1 MMNKKVK
8 VFLVA
13 IILITGILTGILVT
27 RNPLKQDPV
36 KVMIKNG
43 STGEETVLEGEN
55 AEEMMQR
62 LSDVHSKLSAIHL
75 WTSGYGYIIRFQ
87 DNGDS
92 DEVTVRGSD
101 TYVSGLLKY
110 KTDADLL
117 KIIEEFEE

>member
-1 MMNKKVK
+1 MMKKK
-8 VFLVA
+8 GKIFLVA
-13 IILITGILTGILVT
+13 MVLIAGILTGIMVT
-27 RNPLKQDPV
+27 RNPLEQDPV
-36 KVMIKNG
+36 KVMIRNG
-43 STGEETVLEGEN
+43 STGEETVLEGEY

-62 LSDVHSKLSAIHL
+62 LSGVHSKLSGVHL

-87 DNGDS
+87 DNGDA

-117 KIIEEFEE
+117 KIIEEFTE